1 VEPGEATVAR
11 VTFEIPARDRERA
24 RRFYESVFNWQAT
37 DLPDVSF
44 TLLSAPAE
52 EATSQDGVEIIGGI
66 ANQTPL
72 VKAPVPIIT
81 VASIEATCRA
91 VVQAGGGRIT
101 ERERAGEY
109 GYSTYIEDSEGN
121 VLCLWENP

>member
-1 VEPGEATVAR
+1 MAR

-24 RRFYESVFNWQAT
+24 RRFYESVFQWQAT

-44 TLLSAPAE
+44 TLLSAPADSSSDPE
-52 EATSQDGVEIIGGI
+52 EVEIIGGL
-66 ANQTPL
+66 AVQTPL

-81 VASIEATCRA
+81 VDSIETACRA

-101 ERERAGEY
+101 DRQRVGEY
-109 GYSTYIEDSEGN
+109 GYSTYVEDSEGN